1 MLLVDDEKVSRMVI
15 AKLLQ
20 RCGYNATVAE
30 SGEEAL
36 ELLAE
41 DSKRFKLIL
50 TDVMMPGINGLE
62 LLKKIRENQ
71 DLQHV
76 PVVMMSSQE
85 NAGTVFEGIRR
96 GAEDYLLKPLTMK
109 EVMHLWQHVWRRQM
123 LWQKFPNAAEEQEEQ
138 DRKRSRNENG
148 EKGDGLLDDDD
159 DLDNITPG
167 DLYTTTEMRAHCMRQ
182 IARYQRVLEV
192 IDTHPH
198 LFKPG

>member
-20 RCGYNATVAE
+20 RCGYNSTVAE

-123 LWQKFPNAAEEQEEQ
+123 LWQKFPNAAEAEEAT
-138 DRKRSRNENG
+138 ENG
-148 EKGDGLLDDDD
+148 EKGDGLDDDD
-159 DLDNITPG
+159 DLDNITAG

>member
-50 TDVMMPGINGLE
+50 TDVMMPGIDGLE

-123 LWQKFPNAAEEQEEQ
+123 LWQKFPNAAEAEEAT
-138 DRKRSRNENG
+138 ENG
-148 EKGDGLLDDDD
+148 EKGDGLDDDD
-159 DLDNITPG
+159 DLDNITAG

-182 IARYQRVLEV
+182 LARYQRVLEV

>member
-1 MLLVDDEKVSRMVI
+1 VLLVDDEKVSRMVI

-123 LWQKFPNAAEEQEEQ
+123 LWQKFPNAAEAEEAT
-138 DRKRSRNENG
+138 ENG
-148 EKGDGLLDDDD
+148 EKGDGLDDDD
-159 DLDNITPG
+159 DLDNITAG

>member
-41 DSKRFKLIL
+41 DCKRFKLIL

-62 LLKKIRENQ
+62 LLKKIRENE

-123 LWQKFPNAAEEQEEQ
+123 LWQKFPNAAEAEEAT
-138 DRKRSRNENG
+138 ENG
-148 EKGDGLLDDDD
+148 EKGDGLDDDD
-159 DLDNITPG
+159 DLDNITAG